1 MEVSDDR
8 TIPPPQGGQDDSD
21 RTLGA
26 DALTGAIQNR
36 TEPPQVSHAASAA
49 GAFAGD
55 SRSWAGGSISS
66 SGQQPAPAGSRY
78 RILSKLGE
86 GGFGIVYLAEQTE
99 PIRRKVALKVL
110 KIGLSSPSII
120 ARFEAEQQALAMMD
134 HPGLA
139 KVFDAGTTPDG
150 QPYFAMEF
158 APGEPLS
165 AMCDRRTLGIRDR
178 VELLAQVCD
187 AIHHAH
193 MKGVVHRDLKPG
205 NILVTETEEGLRPKV
220 IDFGI
225 AKTLSASAT
234 EHLHET
240 QFGQFVGTPVYMS
253 PEQAEGGSVDIDTR
267 SDIYSIGVIAYELLV
282 GSTPIEAKTLQASGI
297 ARLHRTIVDT
307 ECPRPSARFQQSD
320 ATKQAETA
328 RIRRTDPAP
337 LLKQLRTDLDWI
349 VMRCLEKDR
358 TRRYE
363 SASSLADD
371 LRRYLDGEAV
381 LAGPPSRTY
390 RIKKFVRK
398 HRIAVASASI
408 ALVGLLV
415 LTVQMG
421 FLWRSAVVQQRRA
434 QKTLEVFLQSI
445 KSSNVL
451 GSQAGASVR
460 VADLLKVALEYAEE
474 DLKSDPDIHT
484 ELREQIAETLTS
496 LTEYEVAARQ
506 LAAAVDYR
514 REAARSGVDADR
526 LALANALYE
535 FARTQFFL
543 SRLDDARRAYEEALA
558 LRSEVLPANDPLLAT
573 TKTHLS
579 SVLYRQGDAARG
591 AALSDEALRV
601 LRSLIDDK
609 EERLISALFNRA
621 DNLWRAK
628 EYAACRLFLNE
639 CAEAIIKGS
648 GPTDWRLG
656 RVFSTLADL
665 EIVDKRLDLAV
676 KHQRRVPAL
685 LIGRYGPTHAT
696 TTNGHQRLAEMLAQ
710 LAVEGG
716 NVRGDA
722 TVIDRAALDEAS
734 AAVRAA
740 IEGRRIDDRSYLKL
754 CDSLALLS
762 ILAQLSGDDAT
773 ALAVAREHVQ
783 ILQTH
788 APHLAEKVDAA
799 ERRVAQLTTARPTPS
814 PATP

>member
-1 MEVSDDR
+1 MSGNDDR
-8 TIPPPQGGQDDSD
+8 TIPPPRSGSQDADHTLEVDSVPS
-21 RTLGA
+21 A
-26 DALTGAIQNR
+26 DNR
-36 TEPPQVSHAASAA
+36 QTEQPRSSPESGV
-49 GAFAGD
+49 FAGD
-55 SRSWAGGSISS
+55 SRSWAGASIHTG
-66 SGQQPAPAGSRY
+66 GQQPSPAGSRY
-78 RILSKLGE
+78 RVLSKLGE

-99 PIRRKVALKVL
+99 PIRRKVALKLL
-110 KIGLSSPSII
+110 KIGLTSPSII

-139 KVFDAGTTPDG
+139 KVFDAGTTPEG

-158 APGEPLS
+158 APGEPFASL
-165 AMCDRRTLGIRDR
+165 CDRRKLGIRER
-178 VELLAQVCD
+178 IELLAQVCD

-193 MKGVVHRDLKPG
+193 MKGVVHRDLKPS
-205 NILVTETEEGLRPKV
+205 NILVSETDDGLRPKV

-234 EHLHET
+234 DQVHET

-282 GSTPIEAKTLQASGI
+282 GTTPIEAETLRASGI

-307 ECPRPSARFQQSD
+307 ECPRPSVRFKQSD
-320 ATKQAETA
+320 LTKQSETS
-328 RIRRTDPAP
+328 RMRRTEPAP
-337 LLKQLRTDLDWI
+337 FLKQLRTDLDWI

-381 LAGPPSRTY
+381 LAGPPSRSY
-390 RIKKFVRK
+390 RIKKFVRR
-398 HRIAVASASI
+398 HRVAVASAAL
-408 ALVGLLV
+408 ALVGLV
-415 LTVQMG
+415 ALTVQMG
-421 FLWRSAVVQQRRA
+421 FLWRDAVVQQRRA

-445 KSSNVL
+445 KSSNVT

-460 VADLLKVALEYAEE
+460 VADLLKVALDYAEA

-496 LTEYEVAARQ
+496 LTEFEVAAQQ
-506 LAAAVDYR
+506 LAAAVEYR
-514 REAARSGVDADR
+514 KEAARSGSDADR
-526 LALANALYE
+526 LALANAKYE

-543 SRLDDARRAYEEALA
+543 QRLADARTAYEEALA
-558 LRSEVLPANDPLLAT
+558 LRASILPANDPLLAT

-579 SVLYRQGDAARG
+579 SVLYRQGDAVRG
-591 AALSDEALRV
+591 AQLSDEALRV
-601 LRSLIDDK
+601 LRTLLEDK
-609 EERLISALFNRA
+609 EDRLISALFNRA
-621 DNLWRAK
+621 DNLWRGK
-628 EYAACRLFLNE
+628 QYAECRAFLNE
-639 CAEAIIKGS
+639 CADTIIKRS

-665 EIVDKRLDLAV
+665 ELVEGRLDLAV

-696 TTNGHQRLAEMLAQ
+696 TTNGYQRLAELLGK

-716 NVRGDA
+716 DVRGDA
-722 TVIDRAALDEAS
+722 KVIDRVALEEAS
-734 AAVRAA
+734 ASVRAA
-740 IEGRRIDDRSYLKL
+740 IEGRRIDDKSYLKL

-762 ILAQLSGDDAT
+762 ILAQLGGDDST
-773 ALAVAREHVQ
+773 ALAIAREHIQ

-788 APHLAEKVDAA
+788 TPHLADRIDAA
-799 ERRVAQLTTARPTPS
+799 ERRLTQLTAPIPAPPTAGP
-814 PATP
+814 